1 MDTSRYVEL
10 FLSESRE
17 HLRALA
23 RSLLGIEQGGGD
35 EPVEEAFRAAHT
47 LKGMAAAMGYAAIA
61 DEAHALEDR
70 LESIR
75 SGTLAVSAELVD
87 ELLAASDRLHS
98 ALEASA
104 FTASE
109 AGPPGERPDDPGG
122 AGTGGPADAPDSA
135 AGAAEGTA
143 SAASGD
149 GPVAEA
155 DLGAFLDDV
164 DIDGLEADPS
174 PAARILIDVSAPLK
188 AARATI
194 VCRDVEKVAPIV
206 SCEPEAFDDTFDG
219 NFRLVFPPGADV
231 DALDAAIRRG
241 GEVKAVTWET
251 ARRVA
256 PRPDPTR
263 GSTTHAA
270 VRRVRVDQAHLDAIA
285 EAVGELAVLRAELKS
300 VAHGRPAAERV
311 SEEMGRLLD
320 DLEHAILGVRMIPV
334 REVFE
339 RFPRVVRDAARST
352 GKNVRLALEGTEITL
367 DRSIL
372 EEIGDPLL
380 HLLRNAVDHGIEAPV
395 ERLSAGKPEQG
406 SIILRAARERAAVV
420 IDVEDDGRG
429 ISRARV
435 LERARR
441 EGLVEDGVEEL
452 RDDELLRL
460 LSRPG
465 FTTASAVSGLS
476 GRGVGMDVAV
486 SRVRGLG
493 GSVSLSS
500 TAGAGTRF
508 RMRLP
513 LSLALAPAL
522 RVQVGGE
529 DYVIPLNHVE
539 EVVELSGAVSR
550 QRGRE
555 VLELRGEVVPLVR
568 LGRAL
573 SCRATGVDTAAVIA
587 GSGPA
592 RGALAVERL
601 IGREQMVVK
610 RFDGPAGTLP
620 CFSGVTVL
628 GDGRPALVLDPMSV
642 F

>member
-23 RSLLGIEQGGGD
+23 RSLLGIEQGGD

-75 SGTLAVSAELVD
+75 SGALAVDADLID
-87 ELLAASDRLHS
+87 ELLAASDRLHAALETS
-98 ALEASA
+98 ALAPSPPDGPGP
-104 FTASE
+104 SGPGE
-109 AGPPGERPDDPGG
+109 AGAGGATEDPG
-122 AGTGGPADAPDSA
+122 AAADPARPVATGSPADADLA
-135 AGAAEGTA
+135 A
-143 SAASGD
+143 
-149 GPVAEA
+149 
-155 DLGAFLDDV
+155 LLDDV
-164 DIDGLEADPS
+164 EIEDLEGDPS
-174 PAARILIDVSAPLK
+174 PAARILIDTSAPLK

-194 VCRDVEKVAPIV
+194 ICRDVEKVSPIV
-206 SCEPEAFDDTFDG
+206 SSEPEGFDDAFDG

-251 ARRVA
+251 ARRVTTPRA
-256 PRPDPTR
+256 PAR
-263 GSTTHAA
+263 GPSAPAA
-270 VRRVRVDQAHLDAIA
+270 ARRVRVDQAHLDTIA
-285 EAVGELAVLRAELKS
+285 EAVGELGILRTELAS
-300 VAHGRPAAERV
+300 VARSDPRVERV
-311 SEEMGRLLD
+311 SEDMGRVLD

-334 REVFE
+334 REVFD

-352 GKNVRLALEGTEITL
+352 GKDVRLVLEGSEITL

-380 HLLRNAVDHGIEAPV
+380 HLLRNAVDHGV
-395 ERLSAGKPEQG
+395 EPPAERRAAGKPAQG
-406 SIILRAARERAAVV
+406 SLVLRAARERAAVV

-429 ISRARV
+429 VARADV
-435 LERARR
+435 LARARR
-441 EGLVEDGVEEL
+441 EGLVDDAVAEL

-465 FTTASAVSGLS
+465 FTTASVVSGMS

-493 GSVSLSS
+493 GSVALTS
-500 TAGAGTRF
+500 TPGRGTRF

-539 EVVELSGAVSR
+539 EVVELTGPVSR

-568 LGRAL
+568 LGQAL
-573 SCRATGVDTAAVIA
+573 ACRGGGADTAAVIA
-587 GSGPA
+587 GSGAA

-620 CFSGVTVL
+620 CFSGVTLL

-642 F
+642 L